1 MDANVPA
8 AGGRFSA
15 AGLASFYHD
24 LGNRNLLQDRVI
36 EEVSSTSSI
45 QVSVGALQGVT
56 RLANDSDNTH
66 TQLSL
71 GYQLIRTERDE
82 DDTFTGI
89 GHAGVG
95 GSIGFWH
102 KPTGLCIGVMLN
114 KADGGQDVTKRI
126 LRVIG
131 DHYNI

>member
-1 MDANVPA
+1 
-8 AGGRFSA
+8 
-15 AGLASFYHD
+15 
-24 LGNRNLLQDRVI
+24 
-36 EEVSSTSSI
+36 
-45 QVSVGALQGVT
+45 VT